1 MRQDAIRDTFAELM
15 NEVCHDVEIE
25 PHLQS
30 LQGESFDHRTTTTD
44 DEARLDTKANGLRE
58 MRFSKTYFDVKFF
71 KPLAKSCPKSIP
83 DAYTFHESKKR
94 LNDEQII
101 VEVENSS
108 FNPLVLTR
116 DQQHPGL

>member
-15 NEVCHDVEIE
+15 NKVCHDVEIE

-58 MRFSKTYFDVKFF
+58 TGLREQMEFLLLKTPIYLSF
-71 KPLAKSCPKSIP
+71 
-83 DAYTFHESKKR
+83 
-94 LNDEQII
+94 QIHT
-101 VEVENSS
+101 N
-108 FNPLVLTR
+108 
-116 DQQHPGL
+116 